1 MLCNQNE
8 IIMSNYD
15 QIQIFGD
22 KSIRTLWDEK
32 QEKWYFSIVDIVAAL
47 TDSVDAKRY
56 WSVLKIRIKKEGCEP
71 TTICSTLKMR
81 ASDGKM
87 RLTDVADQEGMFRL
101 IQSIPSPKAEPV
113 KQWIAKVASERI
125 DETVDPELA
134 VRRAIETYRK
144 HGYNDAWIKERIE
157 QIEERKA
164 LTDEWKRVGIEE
176 LQYGILTNEIYQA
189 ISDMNAKQYKVYKGL
204 KGKQNLRDNM
214 TETENALTRI
224 GEIATRE
231 ISQNEDPKT
240 FEHSK
245 DIAKRGGGVARAARN
260 ELEKQLG
267 RSVISK
273 QNAVGMKQPRQ
284 IDDQTNKP

>member
-1 MLCNQNE
+1 
-8 IIMSNYD
+8 MSNHD
-15 QIQIFGD
+15 QIQLFGD
-22 KSIRTLWDEK
+22 KKIRTLWDDNL
-32 QEKWYFSIVDIVAAL
+32 EKWYFSIIDIIQAL
-47 TDSVDAKRY
+47 VETDRPSKY
-56 WSVLKIRIKKEGCEP
+56 WNDLKKKLQAEGSELSEK
-71 TTICSTLKMR
+71 IGKLKMVS
-81 ASDGKM
+81 ADGKS
-87 RLTDVADQEGMFRL
+87 RPTDVADQEQMFRL

-125 DETVDPELA
+125 DETVDPERA
-134 VRRAIETYRK
+134 VRRAIETYQK

-157 QIEERKA
+157 QIEERKS
-164 LTDEWKRVGIEE
+164 LTDEWKRVGIVKE
-176 LQYGILTNEIYQA
+176 LQYAILTNDIYQA
-189 ISDMNAKQYKVYKGL
+189 ISDMNAKQYKAFKGL
-204 KGKQNLRDNM
+204 KGKANLRDNM

-240 FEHSK
+240 FEHSR

-273 QNAVGMKQPRQ
+273 QNSLDMAHPRM
-284 IDDQTNKP
+284 IDDQTEKP

>member
-1 MLCNQNE
+1 MKC
-8 IIMSNYD
+8 IMSNHD
-15 QIQIFGD
+15 QIQLFGD
-22 KSIRTLWDEK
+22 KSIRTLWDDK
-32 QEKWYFSIVDIVAAL
+32 QEKWYFSIIDIIEAL
-47 TDSVDAKRY
+47 TDSQSYQSARNY
-56 WSVLKIRIKKEGCEP
+56 WKVLKNRLIAEGNETVTNCNQ
-71 TTICSTLKMR
+71 LKMR
-81 ASDGKM
+81 AADGKM
-87 RLTDVADQEGMFRL
+87 RLTDVADQEQMFRL

-125 DETVDPELA
+125 DETVDPEIA

-144 HGYNDAWIKERIE
+144 HGYNDSWIKERIE

-164 LTDEWKRVGIEE
+164 LTDEWKRVGIED

-189 ISDMNAKQYKVYKGL
+189 IADMSAKQYKAFKGL

-273 QNAVGMKQPRQ
+273 QNSVGINHPRQ

>member
-1 MLCNQNE
+1 
-8 IIMSNYD
+8 MSNHD
-15 QIQIFGD
+15 QIQLFGE
-22 KSIRTLWDEK
+22 KSIRTLWDDK
-32 QEKWYFSIVDIVAAL
+32 QEKWYFSIVDIIEAL
-47 TDSVDAKRY
+47 TDSKDYQSARNY
-56 WSVLKIRIKKEGCEP
+56 WKVLKNRLIAEGNETVTKCNQ
-71 TTICSTLKMR
+71 LKMQ
-81 ASDGKM
+81 AADGKM
-87 RLTDVADQEGMFRL
+87 RLTDVADQEQMFRL

-125 DETVDPELA
+125 DETIDPELA
-134 VRRAIETYRK
+134 VRRAIETYRR
-144 HGYNDAWIKERIE
+144 HGYNDSWIKERIE

-164 LTDEWKRVGIEE
+164 LTDEWKRTGIKEM
-176 LQYGILTNEIYQA
+176 QYAILTNEIYQA
-189 ISDMNAKQYKVYKGL
+189 ISDMNAKQYKSFKGL

-214 TETENALTRI
+214 TETENALTRL

-240 FEHSK
+240 FEHSR

-273 QNAVGMKQPRQ
+273 QKAIDMNNPRQ
-284 IDDQTNKP
+284 IDDQIDKP

>member
-1 MLCNQNE
+1 
-8 IIMSNYD
+8 MSNHD
-15 QIQIFGD
+15 QIQLFGD
-22 KSIRTLWDEK
+22 KGIRTLWDDK
-32 QEKWYFSIVDIVAAL
+32 NEKWYFSIVDIVSAL
-47 TDSVDAKRY
+47 TDSKDYQGARNY
-56 WSVLKIRIKKEGCEP
+56 WKVLKNRLIAEGNETVTKCNQ
-71 TTICSTLKMR
+71 LKMQ
-81 ASDGKM
+81 AADGKM
-87 RLTDVADQEGMFRL
+87 RLTDVADQEQMFRL

-113 KQWIAKVASERI
+113 KQWIAKVASERL
-125 DETVDPELA
+125 DETIDPEIA
-134 VRRAIETYRK
+134 IRRAIDTYRK
-144 HGYNDAWIKERIE
+144 HGYNDSWIKERIE

-164 LTDEWKRVGIEE
+164 LTDEWKRTGIKEM
-176 LQYGILTNEIYQA
+176 QYAILTNEIYQA
-189 ISDMNAKQYKVYKGL
+189 IADMTAKEYKAYKGL

-273 QNAVGMKQPRQ
+273 QSVIDMNLPKQ
-284 IDDQTNKP
+284 IDDQSDKP

>member
-1 MLCNQNE
+1 MW
-8 IIMSNYD
+8 D
-15 QIQIFGD
+15 
-22 KSIRTLWDEK
+22 DEK
-32 QEKWYFSIVDIVAAL
+32 EKWYFSIIDIIEAL
-47 TDSVDAKRY
+47 VETERPSKY
-56 WSVLKIRIKKEGCEP
+56 WNDLKKKLQAEGSELSEK
-71 TTICSTLKMR
+71 IGKLKMVS
-81 ASDGKM
+81 ADGKS
-87 RLTDVADQEGMFRL
+87 RPTDVADQEQMFRL

-113 KQWIAKVASERI
+113 KHWIAKVASERI
-125 DETVDPELA
+125 DETIDPELA
-134 VRRAIETYRK
+134 VRRAIDTYQK
-144 HGYNDAWIKERIE
+144 HGYNDSWIRERIE

-164 LTDEWKRVGIEE
+164 LTDEWKRVGIKDM
-176 LQYGILTNEIYQA
+176 QYAILTNEIYQA
-189 ISDMNAKQYKVYKGL
+189 IADMNAKQYKAHKGI
-204 KGKQNLRDNM
+204 KGNANLRDNM

-273 QNAVGMKQPRQ
+273 QKAIDMNQPRQ
-284 IDDQTNKP
+284 IDDQSDKP

>member
-1 MLCNQNE
+1 MKC
-8 IIMSNYD
+8 IMSNHD
-15 QIQIFGD
+15 QIQLFGD
-22 KSIRTLWDEK
+22 KSIRTLWDDK
-32 QEKWYFSIVDIVAAL
+32 QEKWYFSIIDIIEAL
-47 TDSVDAKRY
+47 VETDRPRKY
-56 WSVLKIRIKKEGCEP
+56 WSDLKAKLKKEGSELSEK
-71 TTICSTLKMR
+71 IGQLKLQS
-81 ASDGKM
+81 ADGKAYK
-87 RLTDVADQEGMFRL
+87 TDVADQEQMFRL

-113 KQWIAKVASERI
+113 KQWIAKVASERV
-125 DETVDPELA
+125 DETIDPELA

-144 HGYNDAWIKERIE
+144 HGYNDSWIKERIE

-164 LTDEWKRVGIEE
+164 LTDEWKRTGIKEM
-176 LQYGILTNEIYQA
+176 QYAILTNEIYQA
-189 ISDMNAKQYKVYKGL
+189 ISDMNARQYKAFKGL

-214 TETENALTRI
+214 TETENALTRL

-267 RSVISK
+267 RSVISR
-273 QNAVGMKQPRQ
+273 QNAVGTNQPRQ

>member
-1 MLCNQNE
+1 MKC
-8 IIMSNYD
+8 IMSNHD
-15 QIQIFGD
+15 QIQLFGE
-22 KSIRTLWDEK
+22 KSIRTLWDDK
-32 QEKWYFSIVDIVAAL
+32 QEKWYFSIVDIIEAL
-47 TDSVDAKRY
+47 TDSKDYQSARNY
-56 WSVLKIRIKKEGCEP
+56 WKVLKNRLIAEGNETVTKCNQ
-71 TTICSTLKMR
+71 LKMQ
-81 ASDGKM
+81 AADGKM
-87 RLTDVADQEGMFRL
+87 RLTDVADQEQMFRL

-125 DETVDPELA
+125 DETIDPELA
-134 VRRAIETYRK
+134 VRRAIETYRR
-144 HGYNDAWIKERIE
+144 HGYNDSWIKERIE

-164 LTDEWKRVGIEE
+164 LTDEWKRTGIKEM
-176 LQYGILTNEIYQA
+176 QYAILTNEIYQA
-189 ISDMNAKQYKVYKGL
+189 ISDMNAKQYKSFKGL

-214 TETENALTRI
+214 TETENALTRL

-240 FEHSK
+240 FEHSR

-273 QNAVGMKQPRQ
+273 RKAIDMNNPRQ
-284 IDDQTNKP
+284 IDDQIDKP

>member
-1 MLCNQNE
+1 
-8 IIMSNYD
+8 MSNHD
-15 QIQIFGD
+15 QIQLFGD
-22 KSIRTLWDEK
+22 KKIRTLWDDNL
-32 QEKWYFSIVDIVAAL
+32 EKWYFSIIDIIQAL
-47 TDSVDAKRY
+47 VETDRPSKY
-56 WSVLKIRIKKEGCEP
+56 WNDLKKKLQSEGSELSEK
-71 TTICSTLKMR
+71 IGKLKMVS
-81 ASDGKM
+81 ADGKS
-87 RLTDVADQEGMFRL
+87 RPTDVADQEQMFRL

-125 DETVDPELA
+125 DETVDPERA
-134 VRRAIETYRK
+134 VRRAIETYQK

-157 QIEERKA
+157 QIEERKS
-164 LTDEWKRVGIEE
+164 LTDEWKRVGIVKE
-176 LQYGILTNEIYQA
+176 LQYAILTNDIYQA
-189 ISDMNAKQYKVYKGL
+189 ISDMNAKQYKAFKGL
-204 KGKQNLRDNM
+204 KGKANLRDNM

-240 FEHSK
+240 FEHSR

-273 QNAVGMKQPRQ
+273 QNSLDMAHPRM
-284 IDDQTNKP
+284 IDDQTEKP

>member
-1 MLCNQNE
+1 
-8 IIMSNYD
+8 MSNHD
-15 QIQIFGD
+15 QIQLFGD
-22 KSIRTLWDEK
+22 KSIRTMWDDEK
-32 QEKWYFSIVDIVAAL
+32 EKWYFSIIDIIEAL
-47 TDSVDAKRY
+47 VETERPSKY
-56 WSVLKIRIKKEGCEP
+56 WNDLKKKLQAEGSELSEK
-71 TTICSTLKMR
+71 IGKLKMVS
-81 ASDGKM
+81 ADGKS
-87 RLTDVADQEGMFRL
+87 RPTDVADQEQMFRL

-125 DETVDPELA
+125 DETIDPELA
-134 VRRAIETYRK
+134 VRRAIDTYQK
-144 HGYNDAWIKERIE
+144 HGYNDSWIRERIE

-164 LTDEWKRVGIEE
+164 LTDEWKRVGIKDM
-176 LQYGILTNEIYQA
+176 QYAILTNEIYQA
-189 ISDMNAKQYKVYKGL
+189 IADMNAKQYKAYKGI
-204 KGKQNLRDNM
+204 KGNANLRDNM

-273 QNAVGMKQPRQ
+273 QKAIDMNQPRQ
-284 IDDQTNKP
+284 IDDQSDKP